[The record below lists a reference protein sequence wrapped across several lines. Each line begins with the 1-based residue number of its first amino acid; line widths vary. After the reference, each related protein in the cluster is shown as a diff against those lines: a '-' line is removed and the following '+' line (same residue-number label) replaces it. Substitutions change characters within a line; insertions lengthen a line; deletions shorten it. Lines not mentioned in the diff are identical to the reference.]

1 MELVRY
7 KHPYLESQ
15 ALRTF
20 LSLENMTPGSLS
32 DELQLFLER
41 MDLKEYLDGEV
52 IFYEGDSGDAFYLI
66 DDGTIDIIKDSEGS
80 IVINRLATGDYFGEL
95 ALFTSNPRSATA
107 RANGRTTLF
116 RLSKQA
122 FEEMNALFPEVMG
135 TLLSK
140 LYDQLKKAYLDLEKR
155 NELLKAAN
163 KERVELGFI
172 FIWTVV
178 IVSLYAF
185 VIRLFH
191 GYSIQGGQGDALNFI
206 VNRGIEAIGLFLI
219 IGIIYKSKLP
229 LSSFGVTFKG
239 SKRAIT
245 ESLLISLVAI
255 GVLTVFKWYLMD
267 YNIDWFGST
276 SFLISFSLVDW
287 TYFTY
292 ILVVPLQEFV
302 VRGVVQGSID
312 RLLVGRSRTFWAII
326 VTSLIFG
333 AMHLHSSVAL
343 GFAAMFSGLL
353 WGWMYARH
361 RNLVGVSLS
370 HFFISNWAG
379 VLGFWTQ
386 L

>member
-1 MELVRY
+1 M
-7 KHPYLESQ
+7 
-15 ALRTF
+15 F
-20 LSLENMTPGSLS
+20 LSR
-32 DELQLFLER
+32 LER
-41 MDLKEYLDGEV
+41 VEYGEGEV
-52 IFYEGDSGDAFYLI
+52 VFYEGVHEECFYVI
-66 DDGTIDIIKDSEGS
+66 DTGAIDIVKDSEGGV
-80 IVINRLATGDYFGEL
+80 VINRLSSGDYFGEL
-95 ALFTSNPRSATA
+95 ALLTANPRSATA
-107 RANGRTTLF
+107 RATEQTVLF

-122 FEEMNALFPEVMG
+122 FDEMNTLFPEVMG
-135 TLLSK
+135 TLLGK
-140 LYDQLKKAYLDLEKR
+140 LYAQLRTAFVSLEARNEQLKQAH
-155 NELLKAAN
+155 
-163 KERVELGFI
+163 KERTELGFI

-178 IVSLYAF
+178 VVSLYAF

-191 GYSIQGGQGDALNFI
+191 GYSIEGGQANVLNFL

-229 LSSFGVTFKG
+229 LSSFGVTLKG
-239 SKRAIT
+239 GRRA
-245 ESLLISLVAI
+245 AI
-255 GVLTVFKWYLMD
+255 DGIIVSVIAIATLTTFKWWLID
-267 YNIDWFGST
+267 YGIDWFGPT
-276 SFLISFSLVDW
+276 DYLLSFSLVDW

-312 RLLVGRSRTFWAII
+312 RLLVGKYRMLWAIV

-361 RNLVGVSLS
+361 RNLIGVSIA